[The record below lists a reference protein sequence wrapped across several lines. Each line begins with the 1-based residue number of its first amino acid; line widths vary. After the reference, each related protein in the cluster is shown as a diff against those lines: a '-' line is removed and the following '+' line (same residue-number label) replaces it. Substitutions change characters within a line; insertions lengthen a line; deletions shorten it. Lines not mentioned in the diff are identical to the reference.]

1 MKSLVKIMKRAER
14 EVTCDTEISSAR
26 TTGQRTT
33 ERIVRSWIIE
43 SLERRDAAVCQL
55 QDAIRRKI
63 GGSLRG

>member
-1 MKSLVKIMKRAER
+1 MKSLVKIMKRAQR
-14 EVTCDTEISSAR
+14 EATYDTEISSAR

-43 SLERRDAAVCQL
+43 SRKRRDAAVSQL
-55 QDAIRRKI
+55 QCAIRWS